1 MQTGLSE
8 QRTWEANLTKFQRVQ
23 RKWTNGSV
31 NSVCLDL
38 DLDQIY
44 CPAIPTGASSVM
56 DLTQKFSNKEEARDP
71 NTGLKRVVSDQFKQ
85 INSLRCVVENKERK
99 IQHLETRLAVM
110 SCSNTP
116 LSGTPISHRDW
127 VA

>member
-1 MQTGLSE
+1 MGIFEKLKLSDTKQTSISL
-8 QRTWEANLTKFQRVQ
+8 F
-23 RKWTNGSV
+23 
-31 NSVCLDL
+31 D
-38 DLDQIY
+38 DHM
-44 CPAIPTGASSVM
+44 PA
-56 DLTQKFSNKEEARDP
+56 
-71 NTGLKRVVSDQFKQ
+71 VVSDKIMYEFHLQLDQFKQ

-116 LSGTPISHRDW
+116 LSGTPISQRDW

>member
-1 MQTGLSE
+1 M
-8 QRTWEANLTKFQRVQ
+8 
-23 RKWTNGSV
+23 

-44 CPAIPTGASSVM
+44 SPAIPTGASSVL
-56 DLTQKFSNKEEARDP
+56 DLTQKFSNKEDARDP
-71 NTGLKRVVSDQFKQ
+71 DTGLKRVVSDQFKQ
-85 INSLRCVVENKERK
+85 ISSLRCVVENKDRK

-116 LSGTPISHRDW
+116 ISHRDW
-127 VA
+127 VS